1 LEWLDFHAR
10 EQMLDTDYDAI
21 IIGAGHNGLVCASY
35 LARSG
40 LKVLV
45 LEARDVVGGAC
56 VTEELIPGAKWSS
69 CAFVADLIRPE
80 IVADLQLAKFGF
92 SMYTPETM
100 GFGLFPD
107 GKSLMLHQDVSRTLR
122 GIEKFS
128 RKDAQRFLEF
138 GARLRRFAEY
148 MRPWLLAP
156 PLSRAEVLAAFE
168 RHGEVELHDEFF
180 QYSTRKLL
188 DKYFET
194 DLLKGFLTF
203 YGMVSVFAGPSTAGT
218 SYVFGHHASG
228 EIDGQFGVWGYVRGG
243 MGGFTQAL
251 GAAARYY
258 GATVRTNSPVAHV
271 VTGEG
276 SAIGVA
282 LESGEEF
289 RSAIVISNA
298 DPVRSLLTFLD
309 ADALDP
315 DLRTRVGNIDQRGSM
330 ARIHLLIDELPHYI
344 GLPPGEGPQ
353 HQAFQLLGA
362 SVEGFEKAYLA
373 EQKGEIAEDYPIEA
387 VIQSVTD
394 PTLAPRGMHTMTL
407 GVQQLPGQLSSPG
420 GWDAAKE
427 PWADQVV
434 SRLCD
439 YAPNLKDHIL
449 DRYVITPK
457 DLEDRWFLTGG
468 NIFHAAMF
476 DDQMFDGR
484 PTPELSHY
492 RTPVRG
498 YYLCGAGTHPGGGVF
513 GAPGHNAAHTVLAD
527 LKQVPTRRP
536 GPVSRPK
543 LTDRMMNNRFGSRV
557 SYLAAR
563 QSVFEPLIARAS
575 KVPIPKGDPGPPNP

>member
-1 LEWLDFHAR
+1 
-10 EQMLDTDYDAI
+10 MDAQHDVI
-21 IIGAGHNGLVCASY
+21 VIGAGHNGLVCASY
-35 LARSG
+35 LARAG
-40 LKVLV
+40 LSVLV
-45 LEARDVVGGAC
+45 LEARDVIGGAC

-80 IVADLQLAKFGF
+80 IVADLQLSKFGF
-92 SMYTPETM
+92 SMYTPDTM

-107 GKSLMLHQDVSRTLR
+107 GRNLMLHRNVARTLR
-122 GIEKFS
+122 GIEKYS
-128 RKDAQRFLEF
+128 RSDAQRFLEF

-168 RHGEVELHDEFF
+168 QHGETELHDEFLR
-180 QYSTRKLL
+180 YSTRELL

-194 DLLKGFLTF
+194 DLIKGFFTF

-228 EIDGQFGVWGYVRGG
+228 EIDGHFGVWGYVRGG

-251 GAAARYY
+251 GAAATYY
-258 GATVRTNSPVAHV
+258 GATIRVNSPVAHV
-271 VTGEG
+271 ITHDGK
-276 SAIGVA
+276 AIGVA
-282 LESGEEF
+282 LASGEEF
-289 RSAIVISNA
+289 HAPAVISNA
-298 DPVRSLLTFLD
+298 DPVRSMIKFLD
-309 ADALDP
+309 ADVLDA
-315 DLRTRVGNIDQRGSM
+315 DLRTRVSNIDQRGSM

-353 HQAFQLLGA
+353 HQAHQLLGA
-362 SVEGFEKAYLA
+362 SVENFENAYVA
-373 EQKGEIAEDYPIEA
+373 EQKDEIAKDYPIEA

-394 PTLAPRGMHTMTL
+394 PTLAPRGVHTLTL
-407 GVQQLPGQLSSPG
+407 GVQQLPGQLASKG
-420 GWDAAKE
+420 GWDSAKE

-484 PTPELSHY
+484 PTPELAHY
-492 RTPVRG
+492 RTPVGG

-527 LKQVPTRRP
+527 LKREPVRRP
-536 GPVSRPK
+536 GTIPRPK
-543 LTDRMMNNRFGSRV
+543 LTDRMMTNRFGSRV

-563 QSVFEPLIARAS
+563 QPLFEPILNRAS
-575 KVPIPKGDPGPPNP
+575 TVPIPKGDGGPPYS